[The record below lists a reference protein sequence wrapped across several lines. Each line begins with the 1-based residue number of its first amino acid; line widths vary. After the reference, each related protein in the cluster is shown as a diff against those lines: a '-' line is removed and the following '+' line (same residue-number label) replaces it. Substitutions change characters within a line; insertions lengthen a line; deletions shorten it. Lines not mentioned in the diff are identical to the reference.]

1 MIETLL
7 DIFTIICLAAGAFFS
22 LTGAVGVLRLPDVL
36 SRIHPAGKNDTMGV
50 ALITLGLLA
59 ETLKYEYGYLVAAK
73 LLLIVLF
80 VFVTAPVAS
89 HAMAKA
95 AYLGGARPWRA
106 KDDGKEVGDE

>member
-1 MIETLL
+1 MDLL
-7 DIFTIICLAAGAFFS
+7 FDIFTILCLVVGCFFS
-22 LTGAVGVLRLPDVL
+22 FTGAVGVLRMPDFF

-50 ALITLGLLA
+50 LMICLGLMT

-89 HAMAKA
+89 HAIAKA
-95 AYLGGARPWRA
+95 AFLGGLKPWTGEE
-106 KDDGKEVGDE
+106 DSSD